1 MGISRLSVPSLMA
14 NHAGS
19 PSIKTPAWACV
30 LSVAFDLHQD
40 FDDGV
45 VVSTV
50 PKAVLLRHSEG
61 EGHVL
66 LTLLN
71 TGELVGPHFGTAS
84 EDGDV
89 EVLAVVVAGAVVVAV
104 GPVTTHIDLEIATE
118 FTVFFH
124 EECLL
129 QVRLH
134 AESQIDVDEAVVLF
148 FSEFAFSRGFLV
160 AGVEV
165 GPGVGE
171 SIVEEVHRGVVGV
184 GLDAGLLA
192 VLVGLKHRPLARE
205 RAAWRRGTTQ
215 SRRCDAW

>member
-1 MGISRLSVPSLMA
+1 MGISTRLSVPSLMA

-19 PSIKTPAWACV
+19 PSIKTPRACV
-30 LSVAFDLHQD
+30 LSVAFDLHRD

-71 TGELVGPHFGTAS
+71 AGELVGPHFGTAS

-89 EVLAVVVAGAVVVAV
+89 EVLTVVVAGAVVVAV

-124 EECLL
+124 EELSF
-129 QVRLH
+129 
-134 AESQIDVDEAVVLF
+134 ASQASCGI
-148 FSEFAFSRGFLV
+148 
-160 AGVEV
+160 AG
-165 GPGVGE
+165 
-171 SIVEEVHRGVVGV
+171 
-184 GLDAGLLA
+184 
-192 VLVGLKHRPLARE
+192 
-205 RAAWRRGTTQ
+205 
-215 SRRCDAW
+215 